1 MLPFFFI
8 PNKNLLFLLYNMI
21 QGFTETNINAELS
34 TEDNRIDTT
43 VPSAQIRFLVKFIND
58 LDGSIAYVYPTSVIY
73 NRYTSMS
80 FVYEATLASVDFY
93 SAEIHLLPA
102 GHWKY
107 EVYEVSWSGAAV
119 GVEYLLAPAT
129 ETDVILPPSNR
140 VGVVQGIVT
149 KGILNLTEK
158 AGTEQVQYNQH
169 QSPDTANYVWYGTDI
184 DVWNPADEASM
195 IAFYRNKTGL
205 SLVDNKVYKWDD
217 SSSNNFDMS
226 QSTVANRPS
235 YTESTGGL
243 IFSDASD
250 FLSSSAAFTLNLEF
264 TIAFKIKATTFTG
277 RILSDT
283 ASPMPVIELI
293 TNKTLNIDTVL
304 DVSNTLTTAT
314 ADWQDAYVVLTRN
327 ASHIINLYVNGLL
340 QASAVTQEGDYRFDI
355 IGTDNL
361 GLNNFDGSIFEIQ
374 VYNSTSPTLT
384 DNINERLSN
393 L

>member
-1 MLPFFFI
+1 
-8 PNKNLLFLLYNMI
+8 MI
-21 QGFTETNINAELS
+21 QGFTKSNITAFLS

-43 VPSAQIRFLVKFIND
+43 AATSKIRFLIKLIND
-58 LDGSIAYVYPTSVIY
+58 MNGDVEYCYPSMAKGILP
-73 NRYTSMS
+73 RYTQML
-80 FVYEATLASVDFY
+80 FTYNVAPDRYAGT
-93 SAEIHLLPA
+93 INLLPA

-107 EVYEVSWSGAAV
+107 EVYEVVWIEPPVVAFGN
-119 GVEYLLAPAT
+119 APAT
-129 ETDVILPPSNR
+129 ETDILPVANTN
-140 VGVVQGIVT
+140 GIVKGLVT
-149 KGILNLTEK
+149 KGILNLTAK
-158 AGTEQVQYNQH
+158 AGTGQVQYTEH
-169 QSPDTANYVWYGTDI
+169 ESPDTANYVWYGTDI
-184 DVWNPADEASM
+184 DVWNPADESSM
-195 IAFYRNKTGL
+195 IAFYRNKTGI
-205 SLVDNKVYKWDD
+205 SLVDNKVSEWED
-217 SSSNNFDMS
+217 SSANTFNML
-226 QSTVANRPS
+226 QSTAGARPS
-235 YTESTGGL
+235 YTESTGGV
-243 IFSDASD
+243 IFSDATD

-283 ASPMPVIELI
+283 ASPFTVIELK
-293 TNKTLNIDTVL
+293 TNKTLNIDTTT
-304 DVSNTLTTAT
+304 DASNTLTTAT

-355 IGTDNL
+355 IGTDNS

>member
-73 NRYTSMS
+73 NRYTRMS

-107 EVYEVSWSGAAV
+107 EVYEVSWSGSLV
-119 GVEYLLAPAT
+119 SVEYLLAPAT
-129 ETDVILPPSNR
+129 ETDVILPPNNR
-140 VGVVQGIVT
+140 TGVVQGIVT

-158 AGTEQVQYNQH
+158 AGTQQVQYTQH
-169 QSPDTANYVWYGTDI
+169 EAPDSPNYVWYGTDI
-184 DVWNPADEASM
+184 DIWNPADETSM
-195 IAFYRNKTGL
+195 VSWYKNKAGITLDG
-205 SLVDNKVYKWDD
+205 SGNVSEWID
-217 SSSNNFDMS
+217 SSTNTFDMS
-226 QSTVANRPS
+226 QSTAGARPS
-235 YTESTGGL
+235 YTASTGGL
-243 IFSDASD
+243 IFSSTAVADILASV
-250 FLSSSAAFTLNLEF
+250 SSISLTGQFSVG
-264 TIAFKIKATTFTG
+264 FKIKAVVGAATPG
-277 RILSDT
+277 ILSST
-283 ASPMPVIELI
+283 LKPSNINLNGATSVALSPI
-293 TNKTLNIDTVL
+293 TGTGVALV
-304 DVSNTLTTAT
+304 TT
-314 ADWQDAYVVLTRN
+314 QGNNEDAYIVITRN
-327 ASHIINLYVNGLL
+327 AANLVELNFNGVLED
-340 QASAVTQEGDYRFDI
+340 SEPMT
-355 IGTDNL
+355 GTIE
-361 GLNNFDGSIFEIQ
+361 LNEMGKTLDGSIFEIM
-374 VYNSTSPTLT
+374 VFDSTSLALT